1 MDRTVIGLSGVAGA
15 GKDLFFK
22 LLSKKMTVRR
32 FALAD
37 ALKREASM
45 WTYKQYGIDALNC
58 SREEKE
64 TIRPFLVQH
73 GTQKRKMSKG
83 RYWIDILDR
92 DIKGFLLNAVTE
104 DVPVI
109 TDIRYQEYE
118 GDEVDWVTKE
128 LDGLL
133 VHISQFEVKRSV
145 GCKTFKTPANEEEA
159 KMDPIIKEL
168 ADYRISWPK
177 VDDEAIREEVL
188 NQYVNRFINFYEK
201 CIGNID

>member
-22 LLSKKMTVRR
+22 LLSKKMNVRR

-73 GTQKRKMSKG
+73 GIQKRKMSKG
-83 RYWIDILDR
+83 RHWIDILDKE
-92 DIKGFLLNAVTE
+92 IKGFLLNAVTE
-104 DVPVI
+104 DIPVI
-109 TDIRYQEYE
+109 TDIRYQEYK
-118 GDEVDWVTKE
+118 GDEVDWITKE
-128 LDGLL
+128 LDGFL
-133 VHISQFEVKRSV
+133 VHISQFETKRSV
-145 GCKTFKTPANEEEA
+145 GYKTFKNPANEEEA
-159 KMDPIIKEL
+159 KMDPIVREL

-177 VDDEAIREEVL
+177 VDEEAIKEEVL

-201 CIGNID
+201 CTGHTN